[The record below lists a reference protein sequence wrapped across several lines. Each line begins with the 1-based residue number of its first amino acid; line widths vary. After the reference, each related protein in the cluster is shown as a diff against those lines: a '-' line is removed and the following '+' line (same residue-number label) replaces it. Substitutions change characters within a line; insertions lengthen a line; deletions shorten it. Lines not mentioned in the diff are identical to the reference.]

1 MNNEEIFE
9 YQILAATF
17 TVPGAI
23 QKFTEELDPVN
34 VGLIHGYT
42 GIHEIYKSLISYHS
56 QIDTEMI
63 DPVAFKSWLQS
74 ETEIVEA
81 VGGVTVLDELFSQVM
96 NVELSSVESII
107 KLTNFRANKRRQLDK
122 LQELKHLITK
132 KGQMTEDDKNKI
144 GTLTEQI
151 RELERDLEYNP
162 LASVR
167 TANDIAE
174 DTDSLWDIP
183 PFLPTQFPALN
194 QALGYSA
201 ETGGIPRA
209 AITTIVALS
218 GYGKSTLARCL
229 CNYWLD
235 CGEVVLFINFE
246 ETKSHWER
254 TLMTQLTQTN
264 IYAEAQDISEAKKLE
279 LTKQFKKKLAQW
291 GDNLMIRHDPD
302 TLFFEDLENWLR
314 DILGHGVKKPT
325 VVVIDTI
332 QSMFTKSGGRARWG
346 EFEQIMVRLEKLAK
360 DMDAAFVLTAQQ
372 NINSTKEKREVVN
385 QSDMGGSVTIT
396 QKSSVVMFLTPM
408 KDATGDETFS
418 ETLMQV
424 QIPKNRI
431 TGTVFAS
438 NPPIIQYDDR
448 IKSYINFDPNILD
461 GVGAYD
467 METLDMAYGELN
479 PT

>member
-1 MNNEEIFE
+1 MHGEDIFE
-9 YQILAATF
+9 YQILAASF
-17 TVPGAI
+17 SIPGAI
-23 QKFTEELDPVN
+23 QKFSKELDPIN
-34 VGLIHGYT
+34 VGFIHGFT
-42 GIHEIYKSLISYHS
+42 GIHEIYKSLVSYHS
-56 QIDTEMI
+56 QIDTDI
-63 DPVAFKSWLQS
+63 VDPVAFKSWLQS

-81 VGGVTVLDELFSQVM
+81 IGGVVVLDDLFIQILST
-96 NVELSSVESII
+96 ELSSVESII
-107 KLTNFRANKRRQLDK
+107 KLTNYRANKRRQLDK
-122 LQELKHLITK
+122 LQELKFLITK
-132 KGQMTEDDKNKI
+132 KGQLNEDDKAKI
-144 GTLTEQI
+144 GSLTDQI
-151 RELERDLEYNP
+151 RELEKDLNYNP

-167 TANDIAE
+167 TAFDIA
-174 DTDSLWDIP
+174 DGVDDLWDIP

-201 ETGGIPRA
+201 ETGGIPRS

-218 GYGKSTLARCL
+218 GFGKSTLIRCL
-229 CNYWLD
+229 CNHWLD
-235 CGEVVLFINFE
+235 QGETVLFINFE

-254 TLMTQLTQTN
+254 TLMTQITKTN
-264 IYAEAQDISEAKKLE
+264 VYAEAQDIPENKKE
-279 LTKQFKKKLAQW
+279 WLTKVFKDKLAQW
-291 GDNLMIRHDPD
+291 GDNLMVRHDPD

-332 QSMFTKSGGRARWG
+332 QSMFTKSGGKARWG

-360 DMDAAFVLTAQQ
+360 DMDAAFILTAQQ
-372 NINSTKEKREVVN
+372 NINSTKEKREVIN

-408 KDATGDETFS
+408 KDATGDETLS
-418 ETLMQV
+418 DTLMQV

-438 NPPIIQYDDR
+438 NPPILQYDDR
-448 IKSYINFDPNILD
+448 IKSYVNYDANLLD
-461 GVGAYD
+461 GVVAYEKALLED
-467 METLDMAYGELN
+467 FGGLD

>member
-1 MNNEEIFE
+1 MQSEEIFE
-9 YQILAATF
+9 YQILAASF

-23 QKFTEELDPVN
+23 KKFTEELDPVS

-42 GIHEIYKSLISYHS
+42 GIHEIYKSLVVYHS
-56 QIDTEMI
+56 QIDTDMVDAI
-63 DPVAFKSWLQS
+63 AFKSWLQS

-81 VGGVTVLDELFSQVM
+81 VGGVGVLEELFSQVM
-96 NVELSSVESII
+96 AVELSSVESIV

-122 LQELKHLITK
+122 LQELKQLITK
-132 KGQMTEDDKNKI
+132 KGQMSEDDKDKI
-144 GTLTEQI
+144 SLLTEQI
-151 RELERDLEYNP
+151 RELERDLDYNP

-167 TANDIAE
+167 TANDIAN
-174 DTDSLWDIP
+174 DIDGLWDIP

-194 QALGYSA
+194 KALGYS
-201 ETGGIPRA
+201 EITGGIPRA
-209 AITTIVALS
+209 AITTVVALS
-218 GYGKSTLARCL
+218 GFGKSTLVRCL
-229 CNYWLD
+229 CNHWLD
-235 CGEVVLFINFE
+235 NGEVVLFINFE
-246 ETKSHWER
+246 ETKQHWER
-254 TLMTQLTQTN
+254 TLMTQLTKTN
-264 IYAEAQDISEAKKLE
+264 IYAEAQELTTAKKAA
-279 LTKQFKKKLAQW
+279 LTKQFQAKLAEW

-360 DMDAAFVLTAQQ
+360 DMDAAFILTAQQ
-372 NINSTKEKREVVN
+372 NINSTKEKREVIN

-408 KDATGDETFS
+408 KDATGDETIS
-418 ETLMQV
+418 ETYMQV
-424 QIPKNRI
+424 QVPKNRI

-438 NPPIIQYDDR
+438 DPPIIQYDDR
-448 IKSYINFDPNILD
+448 IKSYVNFDVNILNNENGYKGDQLNIGYD
-461 GVGAYD
+461 GFD
-467 METLDMAYGELN
+467 LT
-479 PT
+479 